1 MRRDGWYE
9 IAHMEMTLHA
19 HSALAKKKDELI
31 KKFISLKK
39 SQDYVSCTLPY
50 KNEIAKS
57 CIRSSLRYSS
67 EAMEFTKVLVGDI
80 HKRNPEYSEYYV
92 NMPYILFHLPNDK
105 SEQGNIHNDTIKECQ
120 NSITVWTPINTFKNT
135 YPAISIFPRSHSFL
149 INIYYRLAA
158 KFLPKMQLEDLLKKT
173 GIKRVDVCPNVSSSY
188 IWDSNLLHMGN
199 LNSSKNYH
207 CALVVRISKKPLYY
221 EPSVVCKSLDQRTNF
236 ESIEF
241 NILELYKNFSKHM
254 KSIEKISRESLD
266 IEIFISNVYEYRKL
280 ISLKTRK
287 ALSFALSLV
296 AQRHHDLPSS
306 NYFDL
311 ASYIIEKENIVGLER
326 YLNKCSDK
334 KVALKVLE
342 KLSEFE
348 SFDTYQEFTLLNKF
362 KQSLNLDMVYPQ
374 KSVTIQAW

>member
-1 MRRDGWYE
+1 MRRNGWFE
-9 IAHMEMTLHA
+9 IAHMEKTLHA
-19 HSALAKKKDELI
+19 HSELAEKKEKLI
-31 KKFISLKK
+31 KEFISLKK
-39 SQDYVSCTLPY
+39 SHAYIDSTLPY

-80 HKRNPEYSEYYV
+80 LERNPEYSKYYV

-135 YPAISIFPRSHSFL
+135 YPSISIFPRSHSFL
-149 INIYYRLAA
+149 INICYRLAT
-158 KFLPKMQLEDLLKKT
+158 KFLPKMQLENLLKKT
-173 GIKRVDVCPNVSSSY
+173 GIKRVDVYPSISSSY

-199 LNSSKNYH
+199 LNSSENYH

-221 EPSVVCKSLDQRTNF
+221 EPSVECKSLDQRTNF

-241 NILELYKNFSKHM
+241 NILELYKNFSKHIE
-254 KSIEKISRESLD
+254 SIEKISCESLN
-266 IEIFISNVYEYRKL
+266 IERFISNVYEHRKL
-280 ISLKTRK
+280 IGLETRK

-296 AQRHHDLPSS
+296 AQRHHDLPNS

-362 KQSLNLDMVYPQ
+362 QQSLNLDTVYPK
-374 KSVTIQAW
+374 KSNTIHAW